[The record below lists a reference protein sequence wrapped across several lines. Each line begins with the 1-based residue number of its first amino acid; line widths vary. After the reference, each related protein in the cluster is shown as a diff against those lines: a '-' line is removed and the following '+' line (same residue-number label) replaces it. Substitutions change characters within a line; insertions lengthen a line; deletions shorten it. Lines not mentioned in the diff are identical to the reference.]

1 MLIEKK
7 IRNYAIL
14 VDRFL
19 NNYFNKHLK
28 SQLAQIMKYSTL
40 KSGKKIRSAIIFAL
54 GNIYKV
60 EKKKLIYLCAAVE
73 CMHSYSLV
81 HDDLPCMDNDLIRRG
96 KPATHV
102 KFGEANAILAGNSL
116 LTLAFQIITDK
127 DLDISEIQKSILVN
141 KLAKCSGSEGIAGGQ
156 YLDLKYEN
164 TKVKM
169 SNIIEMEIKKTGK
182 LFNFCCLSVGVLK
195 KKKNQDLKLL
205 EQLGDDIGLL
215 FQIADDRLD
224 ILGKSSK
231 TGKAIKK
238 DKKKGKSNIVVNLG
252 IEKSNQYVLL
262 LENKILK
269 KIKKI
274 GGNNKDLINL
284 VKFIINRNF

>member
-1 MLIEKK
+1 
-7 IRNYAIL
+7 
-14 VDRFL
+14 
-19 NNYFNKHLK
+19 
-28 SQLAQIMKYSTL
+28 
-40 KSGKKIRSAIIFAL
+40 
-54 GNIYKV
+54 
-60 EKKKLIYLCAAVE
+60 
-73 CMHSYSLV
+73 
-81 HDDLPCMDNDLIRRG
+81 
-96 KPATHV
+96 
-102 KFGEANAILAGNSL
+102 
-116 LTLAFQIITDK
+116 
-127 DLDISEIQKSILVN
+127 
-141 KLAKCSGSEGIAGGQ
+141 
-156 YLDLKYEN
+156 
-164 TKVKM
+164 M

-224 ILGKSSK
+224 IQGKASK

-274 GGNNKDLINL
+274 GGNNKELINL